1 MPHRAHRAGRP
12 LAAATAILVA
22 TTPAWS
28 QDAPVSVLPDIEVIG
43 TTPLAGTGTPIDK
56 VPGNPQTLSEEA
68 IERFPG
74 MQLTD
79 QLERQL
85 GGVAVVDVQNST
97 FQKDIRYRGFAA
109 SPLLGESQGIA
120 VYQNGVRINEAF
132 GDTVQWDLVPEPA
145 IRNMALVNNNPV
157 FGLNALGGAI
167 AIDMHD
173 GFSFQGVEGEAYGG
187 YWERY
192 GTEVQAGYAGETFG
206 VYIAA
211 DHQNDEG
218 WRNDSPSD
226 LSRLYTDVGL
236 QGDIFSFN
244 FNFTY
249 ADTDMNGNGLAPTE
263 LLDQNRRAVFTWPD
277 NTQNEI
283 FFFQGDGSVDVSDT
297 ASIQANAYFRRIV
310 RTTLNGDEVE
320 ADGCDGGAGTI
331 ALLTGDGN
339 LAATF
344 GAATRAA
351 LIANPDDFICEEET
365 AGEAELLIG
374 ADGQPIASFAETYA
388 AKNTSSTQTSSFGTA
403 IQGVFENDWLG
414 IENTFIVGTALDF
427 SQTKFHNKQNLAA
440 MTLDRGLL
448 EPGSPVLS
456 LQKYEADAAGG
467 GFEAGGATPTQIK
480 NTSEAIGIYVAD
492 TVDVTDQLTISAAA
506 RLNHIQTSTTD
517 NFSYNATRLGNLNG
531 EHSFTD
537 VNPALGF
544 TYNFP
549 AISTTLYGSFARNM
563 RAPTPAELGCA
574 DPAAPC
580 RFPNAFVADPPLER
594 IVAQTFEAGM
604 RGAVPGLPEDL
615 DINWNVGFYTTTNF
629 DDIIFVSAG
638 TGLAAGYFR
647 NISRTVRRGVE
658 VGANGGWGRLGW
670 YANYSLTDAKYKAN
684 FRVTSTNHPLAA
696 SSPGGRDIAVENG
709 DDIPGIPDHTLNL
722 GLDYALLDDFVVGS
736 TLVARSGVYLRGD
749 EGNFLP
755 RTDPYAV
762 VNAHASYNFTDSVE
776 VFARVEN
783 LFDTNYETFG
793 VLGETGNEVP
803 IYELPGGITNP
814 RFLSPGQPFAAY
826 VGVRIRLN

>member
-1 MPHRAHRAGRP
+1 MPLQAHRAGRP
-12 LAAATAILVA
+12 LFATATAILVA
-22 TTPAWS
+22 TAPAWA

-56 VPGNPQTLSEEA
+56 VPGNPQTLSEDA

-79 QLERQL
+79 QLDRQM
-85 GGVAVVDVQNST
+85 GSVAAVDVQNST

-132 GDTVQWDLVPEPA
+132 GDTVQWDLIPEPA

-192 GTEVQAGYAGETFG
+192 GTEVQAGYAGENFG
-206 VYIAA
+206 IYVAA
-211 DHQNDEG
+211 DHQSDDG
-218 WRNDSPSD
+218 WRNNSPSD
-226 LSRLYTDVGL
+226 LSRFYSDVGF
-236 QGDIFSFN
+236 QGDIFSVN

-249 ADTDMNGNGLAPTE
+249 ADTDMNGNGLSPTE

-283 FFFQGDGSVDVSDT
+283 FFFQGDGSVDISDT
-297 ASIQANAYFRRIV
+297 ASIQANTYFRRIT
-310 RTTLNGDEVE
+310 RSTINGDEVE
-320 ADGCDGGAGTI
+320 AAACDAAAVGATF
-331 ALLTGDGN
+331 AGDGN
-339 LAATF
+339 LAGTVGN
-344 GAATRAA
+344 GAAVAA
-351 LIANPDDFICEEET
+351 APAGFLCEEDD
-365 AGEAELLIG
+365 EAELLIDQ
-374 ADGQPIASFAETYA
+374 DGNAIPVFASNYA
-388 AKNTSSTQTSSFGTA
+388 AKNTSSTQTSTFGA
-403 IQGVFENDWLG
+403 AVQGVFENEWLG
-414 IENTFIVGTALDF
+414 FENTFIVGTALDF
-427 SQTKFHNKQNLAA
+427 SQTKFHNQQTLAA
-440 MTLDRGLL
+440 LTLDRGFI
-448 EPGSPVLS
+448 EPANPILS
-456 LQKYEADAAGG
+456 LQKYEASLAGG
-467 GFEAGGATPTQIK
+467 DLEAGGATPTQIK
-480 NTSEAIGIYVAD
+480 NTSEAIGVYVSD
-492 TVDVTDQLTISAAA
+492 TVDVTDQLTITAAA

-517 NFSYNATRLGNLNG
+517 NFSYNAERLGNLNG

-549 AISTTLYGSFARNM
+549 SVDTTLYGSFSRNM

-594 IVAQTFEAGM
+594 IVAQTFEAGV

-647 NISRTVRRGVE
+647 NIKRTMRRGME
-658 VGANGGWGRLGW
+658 VGVNGRWGRLGW
-670 YANYSLTDAKYKAN
+670 FANYSLTDAKYGSS
-684 FRVTSTNHPLAA
+684 FRVTSTNHPQAA
-696 SSPGGRDIAVENG
+696 SSAGGRDIPVENG
-709 DDIPGIPDHTLNL
+709 DDIPGIPDHTFNL
-722 GLDYALLDDFVVGS
+722 GLDYALFDDFVIGS

-762 VNAHASYNFTDSVE
+762 VNAHAAYSLTDWVE

-803 IYELPGGITNP
+803 IYELPGGVTNP
-814 RFLSPGQPFAAY
+814 RFLSPGQPFAGY